1 MSNGCGERHPLFE
14 RAECLLSASR
24 RKRSLFADCRIDIG
38 DPVWDIL
45 LGLMVSGDRTRQVF
59 LDELIDRVGLPEIV
73 TRRYAAQLCE
83 AGLAVQD
90 HDKGGQAAPRFRLT
104 RKGEGRVT
112 AFLED
117 RAYIRRAGRL

>member
-1 MSNGCGERHPLFE
+1 LE
-14 RAECLLSASR
+14 RAQCLLSASR

-45 LGLMVSGDRTRQVF
+45 LGLLVSGARTRQV
-59 LDELIDRVGLPEIV
+59 LLEELIDHVGLPEIV

-83 AGLAVQD
+83 AGLAIQD
-90 HDKGGQAAPRFRLT
+90 QGHAGQAAPRFRLT

-112 AFLED
+112 AFLEHKAD
-117 RAYIRRAGRL
+117 NRRPNRA